1 MTRRLTALLAIAA
14 LTGVSACQQA
24 EPEQPIA
31 PVEAQPVPAPP
42 VPGVGYACEGGAT
55 VEARYADSATAQ
67 LTYKGQTYDLRS
79 AQAASGA
86 RYVGSGVEWWTVTR
100 DGQET
105 ATLSRLSPND
115 QVGVAVLERCA
126 RPAATPSPLSAAQ
139 PDQAVTP
146 APGGVLP
153 AAAPCKGPQLKLAA
167 EDGDAGRA
175 IGCAT
180 SAFRTLEARPAA

>member
-24 EPEQPIA
+24 EPEQPVA

-42 VPGVGYACEGGAT
+42 VPGVGYACESGAT

-86 RYVGSGVEWWTVTR
+86 R
-100 DGQET
+100 
-105 ATLSRLSPND
+105 
-115 QVGVAVLERCA
+115 
-126 RPAATPSPLSAAQ
+126 
-139 PDQAVTP
+139 
-146 APGGVLP
+146 
-153 AAAPCKGPQLKLAA
+153 
-167 EDGDAGRA
+167 
-175 IGCAT
+175 
-180 SAFRTLEARPAA
+180 